1 MVYFLEYYTLVSIV
15 CGTKGLLFFF
25 FFFFLKFFFFYH
37 SSLLTQFSPLVTHNL
52 KYPNFLY
59 PPIWHIFLLSHHSNI
74 STVLWDPCLTPHSQP
89 P

>member
-15 CGTKGLLFFF
+15 CGSKGLFFF
-25 FFFFLKFFFFYH
+25 FFFNH
-37 SSLLTQFSPLVTHNL
+37 PSLLTQFSSLVTHNL

-59 PPIWHIFLLSHHSNI
+59 PPVWHIFLLSHHSNI